1 VTDGTVDK
9 RVLDSLQG
17 KREVQDELL
26 ESLKEKYGV

>member
-1 VTDGTVDK
+1 MTK
-9 RVLDSLQG
+9 EELKQYRSMQG